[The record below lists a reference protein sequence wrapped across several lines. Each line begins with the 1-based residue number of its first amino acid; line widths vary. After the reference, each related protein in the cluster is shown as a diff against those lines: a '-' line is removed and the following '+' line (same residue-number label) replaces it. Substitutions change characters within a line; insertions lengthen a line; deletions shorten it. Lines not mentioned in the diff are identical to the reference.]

1 MQTLHSPKVLTELDD
16 TIAVGLS
23 ARVREPLRQ
32 LCRILLVMVGSR
44 DGTLNHTRRVLEL
57 EKHDAR
63 HGDISLVV
71 EVEREEE
78 GG

>member
-1 MQTLHSPKVLTELDD
+1 MQTLHPSNVLTELDD

-32 LCRILLVMVGSR
+32 LCWVLLVMVGSR
-44 DGTLNHTRRVLEL
+44 DGTLDHTRGVFEL

-63 HGDISLVV
+63 HSDISLVV

-78 GG
+78 